1 MRKFVAAFVF
11 VALTLI
17 APLMPAH
24 ADNFPSRPITLIVPF
39 PPGGSTDVAARIMAD
54 KMGAAL
60 GQPVIVENV
69 GGAGGSIGVGR
80 LARATPDGYTID
92 IGQWDTHVGTIIYNI
107 NFDLRSDFAPIGLI
121 SINPMLLVAKKTLPA
136 NDLKSLV
143 AYMKAHPGDA
153 KFVNQNAS
161 AQVGGLLL
169 QKLTGTEVL
178 FVPYRGAGPAM
189 TDLISGQVDLLLVQ
203 GAVALPQVRAGTI
216 KALAELSPERSASMP
231 DIPSAGESGVPG
243 LNIAGW
249 FGFYA
254 PKGTPADIVAKLN
267 GAMCR
272 RWPIRRPKR
281 ALRNSA
287 SMSPRASSRRRK
299 ASPRSKMPRWRSG
312 GRSSKQRESEGS
324 DKPRSDSASVSSPR
338 CAGRGR
344 ERKRAGEG
352 AWPRV

>member
-1 MRKFVAAFVF
+1 MRKLLVVF
-11 VALTLI
+11 LAIGLACIALLSLFSF
-17 APLMPAH
+17 AR

-54 KMGAAL
+54 KMGATL

-69 GGAGGSIGVGR
+69 GGAGGSIGLNR

-107 NFDLRSDFAPIGLI
+107 NYDLRTDFAPIGLI
-121 SINPMLLVAKKTLPA
+121 SNNPMLLVASKKLPA
-136 NDLKSLV
+136 DDLKSLV

-169 QKLTGTEVL
+169 QKITGTEVL

-231 DIPSAGESGVPG
+231 EIPSAGESGVPG
-243 LNIAGW
+243 LYIAGW

-254 PKGTPADIVAKLN
+254 PKGTPADVIGKLN
-267 GAMCR
+267 AAAVAALADPQVKARFAQLGLDVAAREQQTPEGLAAFQNAEMDKW
-272 RWPIRRPKR
+272 WPII
-281 ALRNSA
+281 
-287 SMSPRASSRRRK
+287 K
-299 ASPRSKMPRWRSG
+299 A
-312 GRSSKQRESEGS
+312 
-324 DKPRSDSASVSSPR
+324 
-338 CAGRGR
+338 AGIRG
-344 ERKRAGEG
+344 E
-352 AWPRV
+352 

>member
-1 MRKFVAAFVF
+1 MMSAPYILVRLSETGWIMQKMFVAITLAFL
-11 VALTLI
+11 ALLI
-17 APLMPAH
+17 GPAR

-92 IGQWDTHVGTIIYNI
+92 IGQWDTHVGSIIYNL
-107 NFDLRSDFAPIGLI
+107 NYDLRTDFAPIGLI

-136 NDLKSLV
+136 DDLKSLA

-169 QKLTGTEVL
+169 QKLTDTQVL

-203 GAVALPQVRAGTI
+203 AAVALPQVRAGTI

-231 DIPSAGESGVPG
+231 DIPSAAESGVPG
-243 LNIAGW
+243 LYIAGW

-254 PKGTPADIVAKLN
+254 PKGTPADIIAKLN
-267 GAMCR
+267 AATVAALADPAVKARFAQLGLDVAARDQQTPQGLAAFQNAEMDKW
-272 RWPIRRPKR
+272 WPII
-281 ALRNSA
+281 
-287 SMSPRASSRRRK
+287 K
-299 ASPRSKMPRWRSG
+299 A
-312 GRSSKQRESEGS
+312 
-324 DKPRSDSASVSSPR
+324 
-338 CAGRGR
+338 AGIRG
-344 ERKRAGEG
+344 E
-352 AWPRV
+352 

>member
-1 MRKFVAAFVF
+1 MRKFCVAIGLAFI
-11 VALTLI
+11 ALL
-17 APLMPAH
+17 AAAH

-92 IGQWDTHVGTIIYNI
+92 IGQWDTHVGAIIYNI
-107 NFDLRSDFAPIGLI
+107 NFDLRTDFAPIGLI
-121 SINPMLLVAKKTLPA
+121 SINPMLLVAKKALPA
-136 NDLKSLV
+136 DDLKSLV
-143 AYMKAHPGDA
+143 EYMKAHPGDA

-243 LNIAGW
+243 LKIAGW

-254 PKGTPADIVAKLN
+254 PKGTPADVIAKLN
-267 GAMCR
+267 AATVQALADPQVKARFAQLGLDVAAREQQTPQGLAAFQNAEMDKW
-272 RWPIRRPKR
+272 WPII
-281 ALRNSA
+281 
-287 SMSPRASSRRRK
+287 K
-299 ASPRSKMPRWRSG
+299 A
-312 GRSSKQRESEGS
+312 
-324 DKPRSDSASVSSPR
+324 
-338 CAGRGR
+338 AGIRG
-344 ERKRAGEG
+344 E
-352 AWPRV
+352 